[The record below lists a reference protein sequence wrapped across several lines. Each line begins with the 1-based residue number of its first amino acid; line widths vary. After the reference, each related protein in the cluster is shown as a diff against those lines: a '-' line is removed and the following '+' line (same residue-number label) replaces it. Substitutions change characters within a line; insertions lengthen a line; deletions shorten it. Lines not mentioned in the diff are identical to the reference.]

1 MARKCRET
9 YIKFNKYRLNISFFT
24 LSTFV
29 VSLIYILPVFKIKI
43 PYVIS
48 EVLMLSFIP
57 YIYIKEIKIRKYI
70 NILVFSSFSIFLVQ
84 VLLGTYGFVDAF
96 NEMIRNLRFFIP
108 VLWSVYILKNVSN
121 DNVRIFYV
129 LYIVLIMIIIFKTYN
144 ALNENQWIS
153 RILAQ
158 SVLTDTPEIRE
169 LRLQNI
175 GGFEF
180 SYMVGLINICFFWS
194 YFYNVDKRK
203 KLIYL
208 ILTIISY
215 MYIIKT
221 MYTTLLLLTSL
232 SLVII
237 LIKNVKNILAKILT
251 FLIFLIIVWNY
262 ADIVYFLSELFNGS
276 LLSNKFM
283 QIYMALT
290 EGGMESLGSR
300 PELIMNSIS
309 AWLSNPIFGGRP
321 ENLNSHSMFFGLLA
335 TNGIFGIL
343 LLIVVFYLS
352 YKVIVGELIKK
363 GIDTLLIKICFMYII
378 LLMIFNPIN
387 YVFEITIAGFYFSV
401 LCIFTNFYFLRKKLI
416 L

>member
-48 EVLMLSFIP
+48 GVLMLSFIP

-309 AWLSNPIFGGRP
+309 AWLSNPIC
-321 ENLNSHSMFFGLLA
+321 S
-335 TNGIFGIL
+335 
-343 LLIVVFYLS
+343 
-352 YKVIVGELIKK
+352 
-363 GIDTLLIKICFMYII
+363 
-378 LLMIFNPIN
+378 
-387 YVFEITIAGFYFSV
+387 
-401 LCIFTNFYFLRKKLI
+401 
-416 L
+416 

>member
-1 MARKCRET
+1 
-9 YIKFNKYRLNISFFT
+9 
-24 LSTFV
+24 
-29 VSLIYILPVFKIKI
+29 
-43 PYVIS
+43 
-48 EVLMLSFIP
+48 
-57 YIYIKEIKIRKYI
+57 
-70 NILVFSSFSIFLVQ
+70 
-84 VLLGTYGFVDAF
+84 
-96 NEMIRNLRFFIP
+96 MIRNLRFFIP

>member
-48 EVLMLSFIP
+48 GVLMLSFIP

-387 YVFEITIAGFYFSV
+387 YVFEITIAGFYYSV

>member
-48 EVLMLSFIP
+48 GVLMLSFIP